1 MSFDASP
8 GLRLEATASRRS
20 WTYRFK
26 SPVDGRMRQQKL
38 GEWPAMS
45 YAAAIVEC
53 RMSNVEWQ
61 EIRQRHDAG
70 EDPVLTRKASNRTVT
85 ASTPESYTVR
95 KLCDDFVALVA
106 KLGSGAAAGTA
117 KDAAERDL
125 VVLAVKWWNVQ
136 AALFSVGDRTARI
149 LRSVNGSSFLRSTDQ
164 GGRGASQ

>member
-1 MSFDASP
+1 
-8 GLRLEATASRRS
+8 
-20 WTYRFK
+20 
-26 SPVDGRMRQQKL
+26 
-38 GEWPAMS
+38 
-45 YAAAIVEC
+45 
-53 RMSNVEWQ
+53 MSNVEWQ

-95 KLCDDFVALVA
+95 KLCDDFLALVA

-136 AALFSVGDRTARI
+136 AALFSVGDRTGRI